1 MKIFECK
8 HCQLEQKFR
17 IKGGEQAVGN
27 EQEREREKMRESG
40 EKRDISGFNQL
51 PNDGRDCRSWSV
63 ETEGVRGDYPASIPD
78 EQMLIT
84 KQHIHCV

>member
-1 MKIFECK
+1 MRTGKQDK
-8 HCQLEQKFR
+8 R
-17 IKGGEQAVGN
+17 VGEGKKQAVGN
-27 EQEREREKMRESG
+27 EQKREREMRECR

-63 ETEGVRGDYPASIPD
+63 ETEGVRGDYPVSIPD